1 LLLPK
6 QRLIS
11 NNGFTVRELFGDH
24 SVASSDTVPILHLGQ
39 LIVLCVNSPLPA
51 NISQVEKL
59 DVF

>member
-11 NNGFTVRELFGDH
+11 NNGFTVRELFVDH

-39 LIVLCVNSPLPA
+39 LIVLCVDLPPA

-59 DVF
+59 VVF